1 MGIIFLGLVM
11 WILGGWNTDNG
22 DFSNYEAMFTY
33 DIVNMTT
40 SNTPD
45 YGFFLILE
53 LFKLLGLSFIQA
65 RIVIFLIYV
74 ITLSYA
80 SLKLSR
86 KPFVVLLLYFI
97 TFFFRDVITLRNTIA
112 LIFLIHAIVIILDDN
127 TNYKKT
133 KFCIL
138 NFIAVTIHISFIIY
152 FLILLVDKKVNLKI
166 IAISSIML
174 AFVSNPILSIFSGY
188 IISDENGQMQ
198 NKVDGM
204 LGSSSYVS
212 LIICSITVIFSVL
225 LCLEAKG
232 LMKKRE
238 YVDYKVRLITNMN
251 VVLMVILIMTSLS
264 MTFIRV
270 YYNILLFDMILISNV
285 IIFNKKYTPLQ
296 LVWFLWIFLWSF
308 IMSNVSLNF
317 TRILTHN
324 LLI

>member
-1 MGIIFLGLVM
+1 M

-112 LIFLIHAIVIILDDN
+112 LIFLIHAIVIILDEKAK
-127 TNYKKT
+127 YKKI

-152 FLILLVDKKVNLKI
+152 FLLLLVDKKLNLKI

-174 AFVSNPILSIFSGY
+174 TFVSKPILTLFSGY

-198 NKVDGM
+198 NKVEGM
-204 LGSSSYVS
+204 LGSSSYFS
-212 LIICSITVIFSVL
+212 PIICSITVILSVL
-225 LCLEAKG
+225 LCLEANK
-232 LMKKRE
+232 LIKKRG
-238 YVDYKVRLITNMN
+238 YVDKKAHLITNMN
-251 VVLMVILIMTSLS
+251 AVLMVILIMTSLS

-285 IIFNKKYTPLQ
+285 MIFNKKYTPLQ
-296 LVWFLWIFLWSF
+296 LVWVCWIFLWSF